1 MTERDTNRLIAW
13 SDELGGVHR
22 RLREALRIARASLR
36 TDTPPSI
43 LTTDLLVYCRGFCV
57 ALGQHHRGED
67 RILFPAIEQAHPELA
82 PVLRS
87 LEQDH
92 SMIDYLLAE
101 LEAAAVRSAPH
112 GAIERHLE
120 GVSAIMENHF
130 AYEER
135 QLLSVLETLA
145 LQADPSDALGGISR

>member
-13 SDELGGVHR
+13 SNELRRVHG
-22 RLREALRIARASLR
+22 RLREALRVAQSSLISGEAFPAI
-36 TDTPPSI
+36 TS
-43 LTTDLLVYCRGFCV
+43 DLFIYCRGFCT

-67 RILFPAIEQAHPELA
+67 RALFPAIEAAHPELA

-92 SMIDYLLAE
+92 SMIDYLIGE
-101 LEAAAVRSAPH
+101 LEDAVQQPASREEVA
-112 GAIERHLE
+112 RHLE

-135 QLLSVLETLA
+135 ELLAVLETLSLEA
-145 LQADPSDALGGISR
+145 KPSDVLGHI